1 MGFELLGITG
11 PIYLLIGL
19 GWLAARRAWMTAE
32 QGRALSR
39 FVAQFCVPALLIR
52 TLSRLSPA
60 ETLQADF
67 LVPYAAGSLLAM
79 GIVLA
84 VSTLALRR
92 PWSLAAMQALGA
104 SSSNSL
110 FIG

>member
-11 PIYLLIGL
+11 PIYLPIGL

-32 QGRALSR
+32 QGRALGR

-67 LVPYAAGSLLAM
+67 LVPFAAGSLLAM